1 MHMLDSIQCLDQCF
15 AFKFFMWNLLC
26 ITSMSSVFLL
36 NRNLFNCSLL
46 LSLLHPESCLCRL
59 WNKQT
64 KKVNQWN
71 VFCVAHFSFSCWNS
85 APQEKTIKLY
95 KLTRAWEDF
104 PKAANSIRNKD
115 FLHHFSTGSFSS
127 ADPLKKKKL
136 LLLVSV
142 SRVFVL
148 CSLCFHSTFPLPLD
162 LIQTVWLMTT
172 EAWQKNV
179 WKRQD
184 LPPHSLCIQN
194 LWAFQFC
201 GTDESLNCQMHRG

>member
-1 MHMLDSIQCLDQCF
+1 
-15 AFKFFMWNLLC
+15 
-26 ITSMSSVFLL
+26 MSSVFLL

-46 LSLLHPESCLCRL
+46 LSLLHPESCLCCL
-59 WNKQT
+59 WNKQ
-64 KKVNQWN
+64 KKKWINEQ
-71 VFCVAHFSFSCWNS
+71 FSALRIFHFL
-85 APQEKTIKLY
+85 AGILHHKRTLY

-104 PKAANSIRNKD
+104 LKAANSIRNKD

-127 ADPLKKKKL
+127 ADPLKKKKKL
-136 LLLVSV
+136 LLLFSV

-162 LIQTVWLMTT
+162 LRQTVWLMTT

-184 LPPHSLCIQN
+184 LPPHPLCIQN

-201 GTDESLNCQMHRG
+201 GTDESLNCQTHRG